1 MGKGR
6 WEEAKVRDAS
16 SRSLWLG
23 TAARGE
29 EKLDGLSPTKVLNE
43 QHFYVDM
50 FLLLH

>member
-23 TAARGE
+23 TAAAARGE
-29 EKLDGLSPTKVLNE
+29 EKLDGLSNE
-43 QHFYVDM
+43 SVE
-50 FLLLH
+50 